1 MAQEPVDGNHIE
13 APAREDAHVLQARL
27 VQKPARASRKRDQVT
42 AVDSYSKTAGE
53 VELLDHVDRM
63 LGPGDGVVR
72 VDQKRRAAG
81 KILCECTKGFLLAG
95 KGLYI
100 GMSHGARRDKTVTPG
115 GFDIARA
122 GKPDHRG
129 EAGDHHTHL
138 ESPGPAKREKHHD
151 AAARR

>member
-1 MAQEPVDGNHIE
+1 M
-13 APAREDAHVLQARL
+13 
-27 VQKPARASRKRDQVT
+27 
-42 AVDSYSKTAGE
+42 
-53 VELLDHVDRM
+53 ELLHHVDRM
-63 LGPGDGVVR
+63 LDPSDGVVR
-72 VDQKRRAAG
+72 ADQKRRAAG

-95 KGLYI
+95 KCLDI

-129 EAGDHHTHL
+129 EAGGVETGL
-138 ESPGPAKREKHHD
+138 EAPGPAKREKHHD